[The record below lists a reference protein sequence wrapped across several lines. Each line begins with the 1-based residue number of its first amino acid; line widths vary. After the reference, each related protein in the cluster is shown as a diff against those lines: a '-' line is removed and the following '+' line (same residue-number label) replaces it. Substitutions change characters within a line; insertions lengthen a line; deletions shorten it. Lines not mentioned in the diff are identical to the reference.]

1 VGISDSR
8 WLARRHTAG
17 AADQTGSQARRTAL
31 GHSAQ
36 AAPPYGVGT
45 TPEIVDGLMPQPG
58 GLQLGQIMQA
68 GLEVGV
74 RKGMEH
80 GELRE
85 VERWNELY

>member
-1 VGISDSR
+1 
-8 WLARRHTAG
+8 
-17 AADQTGSQARRTAL
+17 
-31 GHSAQ
+31 
-36 AAPPYGVGT
+36 
-45 TPEIVDGLMPQPG
+45 MPQPG

>member
-8 WLARRHTAG
+8 WLAGWHTTG
-17 AADQTGSQARRTAL
+17 TADQTGSQARRTAL

-45 TPEIVDGLMPQPG
+45 PPEIVDGLMPQPG
-58 GLQLGQIMQA
+58 SLDFGQIMQS

-74 RKGMEH
+74 RKGVEH
-80 GELRE
+80 DELRE
-85 VERWNELY
+85 MERWNELY